1 MRPVARQLITLV
13 SATIVALA
21 ILLAYFYSPWGVGSP
36 QLSWKRTPRQMAAR
50 ETRGRAL
57 QFVDVTTG
65 SGLAFEHFA
74 GASLRDIRQVM
85 SPGFGL
91 GDLNGDGRMDLFIPN
106 SGTAEPAARRMNG
119 LFLNRGGMQFE
130 RMPDAGGADS
140 GEWGMGCALADYDD
154 DGDLDIYVTA
164 LGPNRLYRNDG
175 HARFEEVAASV
186 GVADSRWSAGA
197 AFADYDG
204 DGDLDLYIT
213 NYVEFDEAHIPAG
226 GVVRSD
232 RSEPPAFSPYVFPAV
247 SDALL
252 RNDGDKFV
260 DVTDEVGISDD
271 SGKGMAG
278 LFADLNE
285 DRRPDLLVINDVSF
299 NAFFRNV
306 DGRSFADDG
315 ALSGLADPRS
325 GMGIALGDYDNDG
338 AFDVFS
344 THWQDESNVLYRN
357 LSVGEQ
363 PGATP
368 LFDDVTIDAGLAA
381 PSMGVTGWGASW
393 ADFDLDGDLD
403 LLVVNGYTSPAAGD
417 ATQCIGQP
425 TLLFVNNNGKFVNE
439 AATLGLSGMSN
450 WAARGAAAADLD
462 DDGDQDIVIATNNGP
477 LRVFE
482 NKLNSGN
489 WLKIRPVG
497 GLAIGSVVRIR
508 IGDKTQQ
515 RMILSGSSYLC
526 SEPPEAH
533 FGLGGASIVDLVEV
547 HGPDGTVQRIETV
560 QPGQTLVVTQP

>member
-21 ILLAYFYSPWGVGSP
+21 FLLAYFYTPWGVGSP
-36 QLSWKRTPRQMAAR
+36 QLSWERAPRQVAAGKSQR
-50 ETRGRAL
+50 RAL
-57 QFVDVTTG
+57 HFKDVTPE
-65 SGLAFEHFA
+65 SGVAFEHFA
-74 GASLRDIRQVM
+74 GETLRDIRQVM

-91 GDLNGDGRMDLFIPN
+91 GDLNGDGLVDLFIPN
-106 SGTAEPAARRMNG
+106 SGAADPKSRQPNG
-119 LFLNRGGMQFE
+119 LFINRGGMRFE
-130 RMPDAGGADS
+130 RIPDAGGADS
-140 GEWGMGCALADYDD
+140 GEWGMGCALVDYDG

-175 HARFEEVAASV
+175 NARFEEVAESV
-186 GVADSRWSAGA
+186 GVADARWSAGA
-197 AFADYDG
+197 SFADYDG
-204 DGDLDLYIT
+204 DGDLDLYVT
-213 NYVEFDEAHIPAG
+213 NYVEFDEAHIPAS
-226 GVVRSD
+226 GVVRYD
-232 RSEPPAFSPYVFPAV
+232 RSEPPAFSPYVFPAA

-252 RNDGDKFV
+252 RNDGGSFV
-260 DVTDEVGISDD
+260 DVTDEVRINDD
-271 SGKGMAG
+271 GGKGMAG

-338 AFDVFS
+338 AFDIFS

-357 LSVGEQ
+357 LSAGDQ

-425 TLLFVNNNGKFVNE
+425 TLLFVNSGGKFVEE
-439 AATLGLSGMSN
+439 AAVLGLSGMAK

-482 NKLNSGN
+482 NRLNGGS
-489 WLKIRPVG
+489 WLKVRPEGGVTVG
-497 GLAIGSVVRIR
+497 TVVRVR
-508 IGDKTQQ
+508 TGGVTQQ
-515 RMILSGSSYLC
+515 RMIRSGSSYRC

-533 FGLGGASIVDLVEV
+533 FGLGSAAQVDLVEIQW
-547 HGPDGTVQRIETV
+547 PDGSVKRLETV
-560 QPGQTLVVTQP
+560 RAGQTLVVSKP